1 MAISLRETSDG
12 PKLRIAIA
20 GATGLI
26 GTALARQL
34 REDGHT
40 VQRLIRRAER
50 LEPDDIPWN
59 PRDGTL
65 DPARLEGVDAIVNLS
80 GAPLDR
86 RWTSEY
92 KGAIRSSRIDTT
104 TLIARTVAALARKP
118 SVFVN
123 GSAIG
128 VYGDRGDEEL
138 DETSGPGHDFLATL
152 VRDWESATDAASSAG
167 VRVVLAR
174 SGLVLSPDG
183 GALARMLTPARL
195 GLGGRL
201 GSGRQWMS
209 WISLRDEVRALRYVI
224 QTTVLRGAVNLVAPN
239 PVPNAEFAKTLGRV
253 LGRPAIAPVP
263 AFALE
268 LVFGE
273 MARETVLASQRV
285 HPRALLGAGFVFED
299 PTLERALRRQGIGS
313 SGEGAGHRD
322 QGPGAD

>member
-34 REDGHT
+34 REDGHS

-50 LEPDDIPWN
+50 LEHDDIPWS
-59 PRDGTL
+59 PREGTL

-92 KGAIRSSRIDTT
+92 KGAIRSSRVDTT
-104 TLIARTVAALARKP
+104 ALIARTVASLTRKP

-128 VYGDRGDEEL
+128 IYGDRGDEEL
-138 DETSGPGHDFLATL
+138 DESSGPGNDFLATL

-174 SGLVLSPDG
+174 SGLVLSPEG

-209 WISLRDEVRALRYVI
+209 WISLRDEVRALRFAI
-224 QTTVLRGAVNLVAPN
+224 HTAALRGAVNLVAPN

-285 HPRALLGAGFVFED
+285 HPRALLGAGFAFED
-299 PTLERALRRQGIGS
+299 PTLERALRHIQGL
-313 SGEGAGHRD
+313 GHRAK
-322 QGPGAD
+322 GLGAD

>member
-12 PKLRIAIA
+12 PKLRITIA

-34 REDGHT
+34 REDGHA

-50 LEPDDIPWN
+50 LEPDDIPWS
-59 PRDGTL
+59 PRDGAL

-92 KGAIRSSRIDTT
+92 KAAIRSSRIDTT
-104 TLIARTVAALARKP
+104 ALIARTVASLARKP

-138 DETSGPGHDFLATL
+138 DESSRPGDDFLATL
-152 VRDWESATDAASSAG
+152 VRDWESATEAASSAG

-174 SGLVLSPDG
+174 SGLVLAPEG

-209 WISLRDEVRALRYVI
+209 WISLRDEVRALRFAI
-224 QTTVLRGAVNLVAPN
+224 HTAALRGAVNLVAPN
-239 PVPNAEFAKTLGRV
+239 PVPNAEFARTLGRV

-285 HPRALLGAGFVFED
+285 HPRALLAAGFAFED
-299 PTLERALRRQGIGS
+299 PTLEGALRSQGIGQRAQ
-313 SGEGAGHRD
+313 GRGAV
-322 QGPGAD
+322 